1 MERQLSLELKVL
13 SSGKQ
18 KNSSPTKH
26 LSSKKEEKPKQKNK
40 EKACLISRAVAKNK
54 KKSLN

>member
-1 MERQLSLELKVL
+1 MEKQLSLELKVL

-40 EKACLISRAVAKNK
+40 EKQLITKLLPK
-54 KKSLN
+54 KEKKA